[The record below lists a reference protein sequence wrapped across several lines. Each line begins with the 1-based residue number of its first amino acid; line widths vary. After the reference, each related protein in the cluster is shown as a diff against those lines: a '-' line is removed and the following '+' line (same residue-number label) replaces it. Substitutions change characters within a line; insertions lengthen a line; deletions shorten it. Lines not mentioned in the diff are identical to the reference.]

1 MNCSSEHCLKALSL
15 LHVHFSLCCLTLCT
29 LFQFTCLDVPCPDV
43 HSLNLQFYTISM
55 SWCTLIRCPGVHHLH
70 LRHCLGV
77 QAHTVSGELVS
88 VSSYTTYSFHKT
100 LSSVVFRQCMV
111 IRGDQCESI
120 VPFALCRI
128 NVQSWNSSLARMPPD
143 RSEIHISKNKQKNS
157 LLASAYDLIRSR
169 QNFLFISRN
178 LRN

>member
-1 MNCSSEHCLKALSL
+1 MSRCTLSGCPLSQSTL
-15 LHVHFSLCCLTLCT
+15 LHY
-29 LFQFTCLDVPCPDV
+29 LDVLV
-43 HSLNLQFYTISM
+43 YTNSM
-55 SWCTLIRCPGVHHLH
+55 PWCTPFTLETLSRCPGA
-70 LRHCLGV
+70 HCL
-77 QAHTVSGELVS
+77 SELVS
-88 VSSYTTYSFHKT
+88 VSSYTTISFHKT

-143 RSEIHISKNKQKNS
+143 RSEIHISKNKQKIS

-169 QNFLFISRN
+169 QNFLFIFRN